1 MLLNSSGGSDDWRLA
16 WFQEL
21 PDSDR
26 RAILACLINSSEENL
41 SGVSLRA
48 VMDYVERS
56 ERVTAPDGG

>member
-1 MLLNSSGGSDDWRLA
+1 MLLNSSGGNDDWRLV

-41 SGVSLRA
+41 SRISQRVI
-48 VMDYVERS
+48 VDYVERS